1 MASADKGNFFRLGLN
16 SFANAGINFGSD
28 TIKLSL
34 ARMSSIGSAAKAITG
49 ATNATPIV
57 ITATSHGYANGD
69 WVAITGV
76 GGNAN
81 ANGVFKVAN
90 QATNTFELTDPIT
103 GANIAGSGAYTS
115 GGYVI
120 NLDTVQYYSSVSS
133 GIVAT
138 SSAVSSKTS
147 TLGVLDF
154 ADVTFSAVGSGA
166 ACDVL
171 ILWKDTT
178 VSGTSPLLVIII
190 SATGL
195 PVTPNG
201 GDITVTI
208 DSGAFKFAML

>member
-1 MASADKGNFFRLGLN
+1 MASADKGNFFRLAVA
-16 SFANAGINFGSD
+16 SFAGAGINYGSD

-34 ARMSSIGSAAKAITG
+34 VRMSSIGTAAKAITG

-57 ITATSHGYANGD
+57 ITATAHGYANGD
-69 WVAITGV
+69 WVQIIGV
-76 GGNAN
+76 GGNTN

-90 QATNTFELTDPIT
+90 QAANTFELTDPTT

-120 NLDTVQYYSSVSS
+120 NMDTVQFHSSVSS

-138 SSAVSSKTS
+138 SSALSSKTS
-147 TLGVLDF
+147 TLGVLDA
-154 ADVTFSAVGSGA
+154 ADVTFTAVGSGA
-166 ACDVL
+166 ACDAL
-171 ILWKDTT
+171 LLWKDTT
-178 VSGTSPLLVIII
+178 VSGTSPLILLIG

-201 GDITVTI
+201 GDITVTF
-208 DSGAFKFAML
+208 DNGAFKIAML